1 MRAYNDSS
9 AGDTQSSDTHTQAKG
24 GVGHDDVRNARHSD
38 QPKPDAKFTLKD
50 FLLWCALPIAIV
62 VVLRVFLFGMYVIP
76 SRSMEDTILP
86 GDRVVTT
93 KLTPRITKLKRG
105 DIVVFKD
112 PAHWLADEQ
121 TTFSSDYLIKRLIGL
136 PGDIVECDG
145 NGAPVVIN
153 GVSIDETSYIK
164 PGTEPSA
171 FPFKVTVKPG
181 HVFVMGDNRAN
192 SADSR
197 YHQNDGDNGL
207 VPMSDIVG
215 VAFARYWPLNR
226 IGWLSAHHD
235 VFADVPSRATKE

>member
-1 MRAYNDSS
+1 MRNDSS
-9 AGDTQSSDTHTQAKG
+9 TEGTRMG
-24 GVGHDDVRNARHSD
+24 GEDAPMPSPGGADRDDATNARHAN
-38 QPKPDAKFTLKD
+38 QAKPDAKFTVRD

-62 VVLRVFLFGMYVIP
+62 VLMRVFLFGMYVIP
-76 SRSMEDTILP
+76 SKSMEDTIVP

-93 KLTPRITKLKRG
+93 KLTPRVTKLKRG

-112 PAHWLADEQ
+112 PANWLADEQ
-121 TTFSSDYLIKRLIGL
+121 TTFASEYLIKRLIGL

-153 GVSIDETSYIK
+153 GVAIDETSYIK
-164 PGTEPSA
+164 PGAEPSA

-181 HVFVMGDNRAN
+181 HVFVMGDNRSN

-207 VPMSDIVG
+207 VPISDIVG

-235 VFADVPSRATKE
+235 VFADVPSRETSE